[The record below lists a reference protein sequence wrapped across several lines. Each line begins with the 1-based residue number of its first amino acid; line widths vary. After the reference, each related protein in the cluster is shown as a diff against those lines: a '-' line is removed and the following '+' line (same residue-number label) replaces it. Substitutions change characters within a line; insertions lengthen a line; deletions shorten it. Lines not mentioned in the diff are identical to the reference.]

1 MNTITR
7 EFGYTCNGMDSQ
19 ISETKSEF
27 GLGGGGK
34 SVEYCRALWGSGQFH
49 KDIGNILPP
58 HPSPLDDE

>member
-27 GLGGGGK
+27 GLGVGGGK

-49 KDIGNILPP
+49 KDISDILPP
-58 HPSPLDDE
+58 PPLPP